1 MARIISGILSV
12 FVLAAAMS
20 ATMPNEAAA
29 KECKKPLV
37 QCKSKPGSCC
47 RY

>member
-1 MARIISGILSV
+1 MARLMSGIFSAL
-12 FVLAAAMS
+12 VLAAAMT
-20 ATMPNEAAA
+20 ATMPSEASA

-47 RY
+47 RF